1 MKIRLHSEI
10 LALTF
15 LCLGP
20 CMSGMAEPPA
30 GEISELIKEVENWER
45 GRSQQ
50 DSGIRRIVSNQVA
63 ISNSLKSIEKD
74 LEYLRSLMNSDVY
87 NCKLIREVVVKL
99 TKDEN
104 LFYEAGADEETLG
117 RYRRALEKAKL
128 EVADQC

>member
-1 MKIRLHSEI
+1 
-10 LALTF
+10 
-15 LCLGP
+15 
-20 CMSGMAEPPA
+20 MSGMAEPPA